1 MCGTTADYRTLRE
14 DELVSIYL
22 TCTVDPIST
31 VTWVAKAGETPFCV
45 STLCICMT
53 VVQIRALTLINIC
66 TTTKLSIKGGPC
78 NLHCGRNIVDLWYCS
93 PLQFK
98 PFWSNRCPSWQL
110 QVELPMV
117 SVQSCS
123 HPPFAV
129 SHSLMSVMQQ
139 VIVVPW
145 LLNGYGYCTIRG
157 LLMYFWGQRYII
169 NPKMVQAIP
178 IKKPWYSWLVS
189 ATPIVRLLL
198 MNGLHC
204 CLATS
209 CTMRQLGSQ
218 VPPRWTWDLY
228 PSRLLLT
235 SHTVWYKTF
244 CDHCFTLFSQAHS
257 NITCYE
263 LAEYFCISALVY
275 QITEHAN

>member
-1 MCGTTADYRTLRE
+1 
-14 DELVSIYL
+14 
-22 TCTVDPIST
+22 
-31 VTWVAKAGETPFCV
+31 
-45 STLCICMT
+45 MT

-98 PFWSNRCPSWQL
+98 PFWSNMCPSWQL

-145 LLNGYGYCTIRG
+145 LLNGYCYCTSG
-157 LLMYFWGQRYII
+157 GEAWG
-169 NPKMVQAIP
+169 
-178 IKKPWYSWLVS
+178 S
-189 ATPIVRLLL
+189 
-198 MNGLHC
+198 
-204 CLATS
+204 
-209 CTMRQLGSQ
+209 TMS
-218 VPPRWTWDLY
+218 
-228 PSRLLLT
+228 SLT
-235 SHTVWYKTF
+235 RRWYKPYPLRSHGTAGLYQQHQLWGF
-244 CDHCFTLFSQAHS
+244 C
-257 NITCYE
+257 
-263 LAEYFCISALVY
+263 
-275 QITEHAN
+275 